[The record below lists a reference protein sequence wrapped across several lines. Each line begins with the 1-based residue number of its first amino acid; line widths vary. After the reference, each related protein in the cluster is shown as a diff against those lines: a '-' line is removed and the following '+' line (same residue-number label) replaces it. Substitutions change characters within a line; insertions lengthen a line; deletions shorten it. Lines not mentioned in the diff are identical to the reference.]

1 MRPKAIRNPKTSR
14 SAIGSRRRSGE
25 TAPPVWTTPKHSR
38 KEIPVVHSNQAAA
51 VTDNGTSSEQQ
62 TCDFYKNP
70 PILSRL
76 ILQQKYTAASRR
88 LASHPNE
95 ARIWICRS
103 RRFEIHKKKR
113 DPPAYQRAHTVY
125 DRRDYVTPITNS
137 KAPREYETTLFFKA
151 LPLHM
156 ACHNLALYAHTASL
170 RPLQQE
176 LEKLIMRL
184 IKAYPVSCKYPDL
197 QNQYPLHM
205 CVRSTADIRLVTRI
219 LITAPSVMTLPD
231 GDRVTVAEYN
241 QLCTTN
247 HQHRERIDEILQR
260 GRLFWEAARLNAI
273 EHRKEEKNQQSGAA
287 AAAASPDDDDDS
299 TVWSEISTA
308 LHNCDSDF
316 GGGDSRGLH
325 HPVGWSQLERRGDL
339 LEQLLAEALQVN
351 RKLQRELL
359 VQRDKHP
366 PSEQD
371 SLDIS
376 NNSNNS
382 RMPAPK
388 RLYKAAPDDEPEGG
402 LRDEN
407 QRLRIKVEELTQ
419 QNRKSQKRIVD
430 LEKKLQ
436 ELFGINS
443 NKDDSKLNDSYESNN
458 ATCSPRNNDDSVQFD
473 SLFVSNLT
481 MSGASGRFFATASP
495 QPPLAQ
501 NKPAGKVGDS
511 NRGGSPVR
519 RCGGPQKRIQSPV
532 RVDLLGG
539 IASPVKQ
546 KGTRKIDYFYTD
558 DVEEEQDHT
567 GNDDAAGSDEA
578 QVFVPILEEED
589 SSSNQDLFLMDDNG
603 YDDDDDLDSILAGAQ
618 DMKGSKLSPELVK
631 AWNSVTV
638 SSSFGSSDDDDLDAS
653 ESKLSRILEGEEG
666 DDSSHNNGGMIV
678 TPLDEWRDPPW
689 AQLEMDKLGF

>member
-1 MRPKAIRNPKTSR
+1 MRPKATRNPKTSR
-14 SAIGSRRRSGE
+14 SAIRRSGE
-25 TAPPVWTTPKHSR
+25 TAPPVRTTSKHSR
-38 KEIPVVHSNQAAA
+38 KEIPDVHSNQAAD
-51 VTDNGTSSEQQ
+51 TDDGTSSEQ

-70 PILSRL
+70 TILSRL
-76 ILQQKYTAASRR
+76 ILQQKYTAASNR
-88 LASHPNE
+88 LSSHPHE

-113 DPPAYQRAHTVY
+113 DPPAYQRSHTVY

-137 KAPREYETTLFFKA
+137 KAPREYETTMFFKA

-156 ACHNLALYAHTASL
+156 ACHNLALYANTASL
-170 RPLQQE
+170 LPLQQE

-231 GDRVTVAEYN
+231 GDHVTVAEYN

-273 EHRKEEKNQQSGAA
+273 EHRKEEKNQKKSAAAA
-287 AAAASPDDDDDS
+287 AAAASPDDGDDDDDS

-308 LHNCDSDF
+308 LHNCDSA
-316 GGGDSRGLH
+316 GGGSGGDSRGL

-339 LEQLLAEALQVN
+339 LEQLLAEALQEN
-351 RKLQRELL
+351 RALKRERL
-359 VQRDKHP
+359 VQRAKQP
-366 PSEQD
+366 PEKD
-371 SLDIS
+371 ILDIS
-376 NNSNNS
+376 SNSSS
-382 RMPAPK
+382 RSRLPAPK
-388 RLYKAAPDDEPEGG
+388 RLYKDEPEGG

-407 QRLRIKVEELTQ
+407 QRLRKKVEELTQ
-419 QNRKSQKRIVD
+419 QNLKSQKRIVD
-430 LEKKLQ
+430 LEKNLQ
-436 ELFGINS
+436 ELFWNS
-443 NKDDSKLNDSYESNN
+443 NKDNSNLNDSYESNN
-458 ATCSPRNNDDSVQFD
+458 ATCSRNDSVLYD

-495 QPPLAQ
+495 QPLPPQ

-511 NRGGSPVR
+511 NQSHGGSPVR
-519 RCGGPQKRIQSPV
+519 RCGPQKRIQSPV

-546 KGTRKIDYFYTD
+546 KNTRNIDYFYTD
-558 DVEEEQDHT
+558 DVEEGQDHI
-567 GNDDAAGSDEA
+567 GIDEGAGSDEA

-589 SSSNQDLFLMDDNG
+589 SSSNQDLLFVDDNG
-603 YDDDDDLDSILAGAQ
+603 STTTTTTI
-618 DMKGSKLSPELVK
+618 STVFWPEL
-631 AWNSVTV
+631 
-638 SSSFGSSDDDDLDAS
+638 
-653 ESKLSRILEGEEG
+653 RI
-666 DDSSHNNGGMIV
+666 
-678 TPLDEWRDPPW
+678 
-689 AQLEMDKLGF
+689 